1 MIAGLCL
8 DVHFVSPSPVLSPG
22 IAGLQPGS
30 RSHAGAWRSQEKL
43 WGTGGVFMKQT
54 SSPDYSSACKLIEEH
69 ISGAKRSLK
78 TTVSQARHTP
88 QTRWS
93 DHPDAVQSVWGT
105 RSDAMLSSQPS
116 WASLSH

>member
-1 MIAGLCL
+1 MALI
-8 DVHFVSPSPVLSPG
+8 DIEHVQTKDEV
-22 IAGLQPGS
+22 I
-30 RSHAGAWRSQEKL
+30 QEVRKIKDDL
-43 WGTGGVFMKQT
+43 AN
-54 SSPDYSSACKLIEEH
+54 PDYSSACKLIEER

-78 TTVSQARHTP
+78 ITVSQARHTP

-93 DHPDAVQSVWGT
+93 DHPDAVPSVWGT